1 MQENVAN
8 ANGYTW
14 DKIVT
19 SDGLE
24 GFVAN
29 KYLNKGGNNSND
41 TNQPGDNKKILGD
54 VNGNNMLD
62 PSDYVLIKNHIMG
75 VKSLT
80 ADQQVVAD
88 YNQNGRIDPS
98 DYVLIKKEIMK

>member
-1 MQENVAN
+1 MAKGTTVTVMQENVAN

-29 KYLNKGGNNSND
+29 KYLNKGTNNDNNSNNNNNNAN
-41 TNQPGDNKKILGD
+41 TNYKLGDCNGDNVINSGDLLIL
-54 VNGNNMLD
+54 
-62 PSDYVLIKNHIMG
+62 KNI
-75 VKSLT
+75 
-80 ADQQVVAD
+80 
-88 YNQNGRIDPS
+88 
-98 DYVLIKKEIMK
+98 